1 MAVYPRWHKL
11 TQLNLQ
17 DKHVELTCDV
27 PLAGLSAFM
36 AYNLLLV
43 AVCTLLAFKTRH
55 LPDNFNESRFISMC
69 VSTILVILLCFIP
82 AYLVSTREL
91 LKMMTLALVLAL
103 NHSVALVFLFLPKI
117 YAVLYLEGAADINAT
132 TMHGRNRTFIGTS
145 MERSG
150 IESGTD
156 ANDFARR
163 NEVSGSSSRVDFG
176 GSERGG
182 AAQSNSLPVAP
193 NFKQIRP
200 MP

>member
-1 MAVYPRWHKL
+1 M
-11 TQLNLQ
+11 
-17 DKHVELTCDV
+17 
-27 PLAGLSAFM
+27 
-36 AYNLLLV
+36 
-43 AVCTLLAFKTRH
+43 
-55 LPDNFNESRFISMC
+55 
-69 VSTILVILLCFIP
+69 VILLCFIP